1 VRHRAPY
8 THLLLTPRAPPSA
21 GDPFAADPIDGES
34 HPDERIATKGVAS
47 SPRTRATPLA
57 TYVRVDFGR
66 QRRLRMGLLAALP
79 KRYVRCVV
87 DVNDVDLRVSRSA
100 SVSAPQ
106 RSTPALS
113 RRRQTAPACWREL
126 AERATPACP
135 CPHRRLAESSAA
147 LADLTAAAVAPSLI
161 APLTF
166 PTSRRA
172 GFFRFLRTSS
182 MRSGWSLGPS
192 RRTHVNDVKSQQ
204 PRGVTTPT
212 SHKSPQDSSG
222 QADADECS
230 ATIWIVRATPAAR
243 SASRD
248 SARQPTSMTRPRAA
262 AVLLTHDRTAAGL
275 EPGFTR
281 HFEFDHTTLRAT
293 CLHAGRG
300 LSRPGLARA
309 RD

>member
-1 VRHRAPY
+1 
-8 THLLLTPRAPPSA
+8 
-21 GDPFAADPIDGES
+21 
-34 HPDERIATKGVAS
+34 
-47 SPRTRATPLA
+47 
-57 TYVRVDFGR
+57 
-66 QRRLRMGLLAALP
+66 MGLLAALP

-135 CPHRRLAESSAA
+135 CPHRRLAELSAA

-212 SHKSPQDSSG
+212 SHKSPKSYSRFSPSG
-222 QADADECS
+222 RASDDRVRPAGVVNAAPTGRVLRTCAGRQAGAGCVCGRRS
-230 ATIWIVRATPAAR
+230 PAA
-243 SASRD
+243 D
-248 SARQPTSMTRPRAA
+248 SLKQEDMIRW
-262 AVLLTHDRTAAGL
+262 
-275 EPGFTR
+275 
-281 HFEFDHTTLRAT
+281 
-293 CLHAGRG
+293 
-300 LSRPGLARA
+300 
-309 RD
+309 

>member
-1 VRHRAPY
+1 MTPCHVSAMARVVLMSLGGEEKCGNVGAGVRVSANPIVRRRPTHAPSENS
-8 THLLLTPRAPPSA
+8 P
-21 GDPFAADPIDGES
+21 
-34 HPDERIATKGVAS
+34 S
-47 SPRTRATPLA
+47 SP
-57 TYVRVDFGR
+57 YVRVDFGR

-212 SHKSPQDSSG
+212 SHKSPFHSSAPHARAHGCDRAGPDRWTPGPGRSSSG
-222 QADADECS
+222 EG
-230 ATIWIVRATPAAR
+230 AA
-243 SASRD
+243 SCA
-248 SARQPTSMTRPRAA
+248 
-262 AVLLTHDRTAAGL
+262 
-275 EPGFTR
+275 
-281 HFEFDHTTLRAT
+281 
-293 CLHAGRG
+293 C
-300 LSRPGLARA
+300 
-309 RD
+309 

>member
-1 VRHRAPY
+1 MTPCHVSAMARVVLMSLGGEEKCGNVGAGVRVSANPIVRRRPTHAPSENS
-8 THLLLTPRAPPSA
+8 P
-21 GDPFAADPIDGES
+21 
-34 HPDERIATKGVAS
+34 S
-47 SPRTRATPLA
+47 SP
-57 TYVRVDFGR
+57 YVRVDFGR

-212 SHKSPQDSSG
+212 SHKSPKR
-222 QADADECS
+222 C
-230 ATIWIVRATPAAR
+230 RAAR
-243 SASRD
+243 
-248 SARQPTSMTRPRAA
+248 
-262 AVLLTHDRTAAGL
+262 GL
-275 EPGFTR
+275 
-281 HFEFDHTTLRAT
+281 
-293 CLHAGRG
+293 
-300 LSRPGLARA
+300 
-309 RD
+309 